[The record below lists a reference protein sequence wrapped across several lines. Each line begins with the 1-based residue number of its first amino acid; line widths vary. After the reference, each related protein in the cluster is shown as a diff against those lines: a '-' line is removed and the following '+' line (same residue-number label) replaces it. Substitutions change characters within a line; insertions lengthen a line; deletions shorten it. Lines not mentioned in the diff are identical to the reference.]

1 MKISM
6 NWVRDYVSLPDDIDY
21 DKLAYDLTM
30 STVEVESVERPF
42 AGLSAFML
50 ARVTDVQP
58 HPNADRL
65 VVATCDIGGSSATV
79 VCGGANLKVGMDVA
93 YAPPGSFVN
102 WHGESELTEL
112 KLAKVRGVESAGMI
126 CAPEEIFL
134 GDFFDVGDREIL
146 DLSSFNGAPGTSL
159 SDLLGIDD
167 VIIEVDN
174 KSITNRPDLWGH
186 YGIARELSAIYDL
199 ELKPLP
205 PLPELPQA
213 PRVISEVDEVLRF
226 SETRITGVQL
236 QESPFWLASRL
247 ACVGQRPINLHV
259 DLTNYVMLALGQPT
273 HAFDA
278 SRIAG
283 GLHVRFA
290 APGETLK
297 LLDETDAAIAETDL
311 VVCDDDGPVALAG
324 IMGGGERSINDTT
337 GDIIFECA
345 TFNGRT
351 IRSTSSRLNIR
362 TESSARFE
370 KFLDP
375 EMVTNGVALF
385 LSLLSEIQPNATVTA
400 FADHYPAPTLA
411 DAIPVTLEFLDWRLG
426 EKIAP
431 DVMVGYLNKLGFTV
445 EATEDR
451 LTVTPPSWRATGDI
465 SLPEDI
471 VEEVARLHGYEHFAF
486 QPPRIDLT
494 TAINQA
500 DMRLERGIREFL
512 ATTGGM
518 REVFSY
524 PWVEDQFLEASGISL
539 EDCVQIGAPPSPTMS
554 RLQPSLVPQLLRL
567 TSENLR
573 FTREFRLFEL
583 GRVFR
588 NGQDPDDP
596 SLPFQPKQVAGVL
609 AGANAQQLFR
619 SARGILDELARS
631 IGIES
636 FAYGTTQSAAWADQN
651 LQLAIELEGQPLGVV
666 GCVSR
671 KTRLRSDIKHSFVVV
686 FELDVSVL
694 KNARRHAASFIRIP
708 EFPQVENDISIVVD
722 ASTAW
727 SDLEAVA
734 RECDELVRDV
744 CFVDEYAG
752 KGIDDGQKSVTL
764 RVVLGSDEGTLKSEQ
779 VEAVVSG
786 LVQKYVEQFNAV
798 QRA

>member
-6 NWVRDYVSLPDDIDY
+6 NWVRDYVSLPEDIDY

-30 STVEVESVERPF
+30 STVEVEAVERPF
-42 AGLSAFML
+42 AGLSAFIL

-65 VVATCDIGGSSATV
+65 VVATCDTGGASATV
-79 VCGGANLKVGMDVA
+79 VCGGTNLSTGMDVA

-102 WHGESELTEL
+102 WHGDSELTEL
-112 KLAKVRGVESAGMI
+112 KLASVRGVESAGMI

-134 GDFFDVGDREIL
+134 GDFFEVGDKEIL
-146 DLSSFNGAPGTSL
+146 DLSAFNGAPGTSL

-199 ELKPLP
+199 ELKSLP
-205 PLPELPQA
+205 TLSELPQV

-226 SETRITGVQL
+226 SETRITGVHL

-345 TFNGRT
+345 TFDGRT
-351 IRSTSSRLNIR
+351 IRSTSSRLNVR

-375 EMVTNGVALF
+375 EMVTSGVALF
-385 LSLLSEIQPNATVTA
+385 LSLLSEIQPDAKVTA
-400 FADHYPAPTLA
+400 FADHYPSPSTPA
-411 DAIPVTLEFLDWRLG
+411 AIPVTLEFLDWRLG

-431 DVMVGYLNKLGFTV
+431 EVMTGYLKRLGFSV
-445 EATEDR
+445 EATDES

-471 VEEVARLHGYEHFAF
+471 VEEVARLHGYEHFEF
-486 QPPRIDLT
+486 QPPKIDLT
-494 TAINQA
+494 AAINQA
-500 DMRLERGIREFL
+500 DVRVERTIREFL
-512 ATTGGM
+512 AATGGM

-524 PWVEDQFLEASGISL
+524 PWVEDRLLEATGISH
-539 EDCVQIGAPPSPTMS
+539 EDCVRIGAPPSPTMS
-554 RLQPSLVPQLLRL
+554 CLQPSLVPQLLRL
-567 TSENLR
+567 TAENLR

-588 NGQDPDDP
+588 QGLDPDDP
-596 SLPFQPKQVAGVL
+596 ALPFQPKMVAGVL
-609 AGANAQQLFR
+609 AGPDAQLLFR
-619 SARGILDELARS
+619 RARGILDELARS
-631 IGIES
+631 IGIEDLVYQ
-636 FAYGTTQSAAWADQN
+636 AGQHAVWADN
-651 LQLAIELEGQPLGVV
+651 SLQLGIEVEGQSLGVI

-671 KTRLRSDIKHSFVVV
+671 KARLRSDIKHSFVVV
-686 FELDVSVL
+686 FELDVAVL
-694 KNARRHAASFIRIP
+694 KSATRRAASFIHIP

-722 ASTAW
+722 AATPW
-727 SDLEAVA
+727 SELEAVA
-734 RECDELVRDV
+734 RGCDGLVRDV

-752 KGIDDGQKSVTL
+752 QGIEDGRKSITL

-779 VEAVVSG
+779 VESVISG